1 MSNLVDAYLRYR
13 LKNAE
18 IKRRQKQERDA
29 ELLPLLRDMGY
40 EIAQEK
46 QSGTSVEGIHAI
58 IGSKNNTLIYAARR
72 AFEASED
79 KPVVTE
85 TASSNEYRIEVANDS
100 GTSFRVIFPDAEYF
114 VYKTLDVVDRTPDE
128 WATHGSERRKLYKQ
142 IIKEIENGATS

>member
-29 ELLPLLRDMGY
+29 ELRPLLRDMGY

-46 QSGTSVEGIHAI
+46 RKGTSVEGIHAI

-72 AFEASED
+72 AFEESED
-79 KPVVTE
+79 KPEVTE
-85 TASSNEYRIEVANDS
+85 QPSSNEYTVRDIGEGVYQIKFEEEIVTWVVARDPD
-100 GTSFRVIFPDAEYF
+100 GT
-114 VYKTLDVVDRTPDE
+114 LLMPDE
-128 WATHGSERRKLYKQ
+128 WATHSPERRKLYKQ
-142 IIKEIENGATS
+142 IIKDIESGAAS

>member
-18 IKRRQKQERDA
+18 IKRRQKEERDA

-72 AFEASED
+72 AYEASEVRPD
-79 KPVVTE
+79 RPEEPSSSEYTIQDIGEGVYQVKFEGAPE
-85 TASSNEYRIEVANDS
+85 TWVLAFESN
-100 GTSFRVIFPDAEYF
+100 GT
-114 VYKTLDVVDRTPDE
+114 LLTPDE
-128 WATHGSERRKLYKQ
+128 WATHSPERRKLYKQ